1 MREMLLT
8 HKDILLHLEKMEKKL
23 SGHDTDITI
32 IFEYLKKL
40 LDPPQPPRHK
50 IGFKRKGEE

>member
-1 MREMLLT
+1 MLLT

-32 IFEYLKKL
+32 IFEYFKKL
-40 LDPPQPPRHK
+40 LNPPQPPRHK